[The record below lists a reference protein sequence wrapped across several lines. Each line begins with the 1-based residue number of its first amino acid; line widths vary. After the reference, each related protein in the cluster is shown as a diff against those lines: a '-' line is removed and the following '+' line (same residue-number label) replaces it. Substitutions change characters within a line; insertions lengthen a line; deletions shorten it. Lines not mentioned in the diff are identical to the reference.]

1 MENKN
6 KEIYVLRVVDNEDD
20 YQYMILGFESKQD
33 LLNAKSVIEKFDE
46 DWYDWYNGLCEE
58 DSKYIGDYYSDLVNE
73 LEEKGIK
80 QISLKVCSESVGV
93 R

>member
-6 KEIYVLRVVDNEDD
+6 KEIYVLRVVENEDD
-20 YQYMILGFESKQD
+20 YLYMTLGFENKQD
-33 LLNAKSVIEKFDE
+33 LLNAKGVIEKFDE
-46 DWYDWYNGLCEE
+46 DWYDWNDGLCEE
-58 DSKYIGDYYSDLVNE
+58 NSKYSGDYYSDLVNE

-80 QISLKVCSESVGV
+80 QLSLKVYSESVGV

>member
-1 MENKN
+1 MENKD

-20 YQYMILGFESKQD
+20 YQYMTLGFESKQD

-46 DWYDWYNGLCEE
+46 DWNNSLYEE

>member
-1 MENKN
+1 MENKD
-6 KEIYVLRVVDNEDD
+6 KKVYVLRVVDNEDD
-20 YQYMILGFESKQD
+20 YQYMTLGFESKQD

-46 DWYDWYNGLCEE
+46 DWNNSLYEE

-80 QISLKVCSESVGV
+80 QISLKVCSENVGV

>member
-6 KEIYVLRVVDNEDD
+6 KKIYVLRVVDNEDD
-20 YQYMILGFESKQD
+20 YQYMNLGFESKQD

-46 DWYDWYNGLCEE
+46 DWNNSLYEE

>member
-6 KEIYVLRVVDNEDD
+6 KKVYVLRVVDNEDD
-20 YQYMILGFESKQD
+20 YQYMTLGFESKQD

-46 DWYDWYNGLCEE
+46 DWNNSLYEE
-58 DSKYIGDYYSDLVNE
+58 DSKYSGDYYSDLVDE
-73 LEEKGIK
+73 LEEKGVK

>member
-6 KEIYVLRVVDNEDD
+6 KKVYVLRVVDNEDD
-20 YQYMILGFESKQD
+20 YQYMTLGFESKQD

-46 DWYDWYNGLCEE
+46 DWNNSLYEE

>member
-6 KEIYVLRVVDNEDD
+6 KKIYVLRVADNEDD
-20 YQYMILGFESKQD
+20 YQYMTLGFESKQD

-46 DWYDWYNGLCEE
+46 DWNNSLYEE

>member
-6 KEIYVLRVVDNEDD
+6 KEIYVLRVVENEDD
-20 YQYMILGFESKQD
+20 YLYMTLGFESKRD
-33 LLNAKSVIEKFDE
+33 LLNAKGVIEKFDE
-46 DWYDWYNGLCEE
+46 DWYNWYDGLCEE
-58 DSKYIGDYYSDLVNE
+58 NSKYSGDYYSDLVNE

-80 QISLKVCSESVGV
+80 QISLKVYSESVGV

>member
-6 KEIYVLRVVDNEDD
+6 KKIYVLRVVDNEDD
-20 YQYMILGFESKQD
+20 YQYMTLGFESKQD

-46 DWYDWYNGLCEE
+46 DWNNSLYEE

>member
-6 KEIYVLRVVDNEDD
+6 KKIYVLRVVDNEDD
-20 YQYMILGFESKQD
+20 YQYMTLGFESKQD

-46 DWYDWYNGLCEE
+46 DWNNSLYEE

-80 QISLKVCSESVGV
+80 QISLKVYSESVGV